1 MKRVRASAES
11 LGYVAPPLA
20 PAPRTGRTGVIA
32 MIVDSYGSAGL
43 VAQVVEGA
51 QAAAWRRGRLLVTV
65 NAGGDRRREREAVQ
79 RFRQRHVEGIILVS
93 QAGPALTVPA
103 GLPLVLIGA
112 DPMGAAVPHI
122 LPDEAEGAR
131 AAVLELIA
139 GGHRRIGVVTL
150 AGAALTED
158 RLQGYQQAMAEHSLP
173 AHDAWH
179 VAPTLDGS
187 AGGLAPLVDLLNSAN
202 RPTALFCTDDRLA
215 LAVYLA
221 AARCGLD
228 IGADLSVIG
237 FGNLPSVAD
246 AMVPALTTI
255 ALPSFQ
261 MGTHAAH
268 TLLDLV
274 DQATTTSTNRT
285 WISCP
290 IVLRASVGP
299 APAESSSTVAH
310 IRSAK
315 IFCRTR

>member
-1 MKRVRASAES
+1 
-11 LGYVAPPLA
+11 
-20 PAPRTGRTGVIA
+20 
-32 MIVDSYGSAGL
+32 MI
-43 VAQVVEGA
+43 
-51 QAAAWRRGRLLVTV
+51 
-65 NAGGDRRREREAVQ
+65 
-79 RFRQRHVEGIILVS
+79 S
-93 QAGPALTVPA
+93 QAGPALTAPT

-131 AAVLELIA
+131 SAVLELIA

-158 RLQGYQQAMAEHSLP
+158 RLQGYRQAMAEHSLP

-187 AGGLAPLVDLLNSAN
+187 GGSGGLAPLVDLLNSAN

-215 LAVYLA
+215 LAVYLV
-221 AARCGLD
+221 AARHGLD

-246 AMVPALTTI
+246 AMVPALTTV

-274 DQATTTSTNRT
+274 DHATTTSTNRT

-299 APAESSSTVAH
+299 APAEPSSTVAH
-310 IRSAK
+310 SGSAK
-315 IFCRTR
+315 ISCRTR

>member
-1 MKRVRASAES
+1 
-11 LGYVAPPLA
+11 
-20 PAPRTGRTGVIA
+20 
-32 MIVDSYGSAGL
+32 
-43 VAQVVEGA
+43 
-51 QAAAWRRGRLLVTV
+51 LLVTV
-65 NAGGDRRREREAVQ
+65 NAGGDSRREREAIQ
-79 RFRQRHVEGIILVS
+79 RFRQRHVEGIILISRARPTV
-93 QAGPALTVPA
+93 TVPA

-122 LPDEAEGAR
+122 LPDETEGAR
-131 AAVLELIA
+131 SAVLELIA
-139 GGHRRIGVVTL
+139 AGHRRIGVVTL

-158 RLQGYQQAMAEHSLP
+158 RLQGYRRAMAEHSLP
-173 AHDAWH
+173 ANDAWH

-187 AGGLAPLVDLLNSAN
+187 GDGLAPLVDLLNSAD

-215 LAVYLA
+215 LAVYLV

-228 IGADLSVIG
+228 VGADLSVIG

-246 AMVPALTTI
+246 AMFPALTTV

-274 DQATTTSTNRT
+274 DHATTTSTNRT

-299 APAESSSTVAH
+299 APTEPPPAGRPPG
-310 IRSAK
+310 IRK
-315 IFCRTR
+315 ISCRTP